1 MIRKIG
7 EVQHKMKNI
16 YYSIKRKFSNLLYH
30 IRKLLNL
37 PRPVDFKYVDIVF
50 ENCNTVRVPARLVK
64 SLVIVDIRK
73 DVFTN
78 FCQQFIVLDYCKE
91 FSITL
96 ENEALEIKT
105 HFQKSFK
112 HDSKSSFEHHLKVY
126 KDITHVAVKPNK
138 GKELYI
144 HIPYDTEDERLN
156 INLLQENKFEE
167 DSFTISSKQTD
178 SIKR

>member
-1 MIRKIG
+1 
-7 EVQHKMKNI
+7 MKNI

-50 ENCNTVRVPARLVK
+50 ENCNMVRIPARLVDI
-64 SLVIVDIRK
+64 LVIGDIRK
-73 DVFTN
+73 DIFTN
-78 FCQQFIVLDYCKE
+78 FCQQFIVIDYCKD

-96 ENEALEIKT
+96 KNEALEIKT

-112 HDSKSSFEHHLKVY
+112 DDSNSSFEHHLKVY

-144 HIPYDTEDERLN
+144 HIPYDTNDEGSN
-156 INLLQENKFEE
+156 MNLLQENKFEE